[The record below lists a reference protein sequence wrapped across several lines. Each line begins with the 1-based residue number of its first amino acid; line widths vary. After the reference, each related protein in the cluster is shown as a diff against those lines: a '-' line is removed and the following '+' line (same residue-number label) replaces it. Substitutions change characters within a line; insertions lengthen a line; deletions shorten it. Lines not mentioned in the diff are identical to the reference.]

1 MPFWRKESTLISLWL
16 IVALIAAVKKLPA
29 PNNYKVFCG
38 MFHHTAKQLPL
49 YVHYPDEYHDLSLY
63 GPIFSI
69 VIAPFALMPDWL
81 GLLLWDVALAL
92 LLFWAVR
99 TFCINTNV
107 PPTTISLHSH
117 STSTPFII
125 WFCAHE
131 LLIALFM
138 QQYNVAIAAGLIM
151 TYYCVEK
158 EKDFWAAFWIILGTF
173 VKLYGIVGIAFFLF
187 SKHKWRFTL
196 SCLFWAVVMF
206 VLPMLISSP
215 EYIVNEYGEWYKC
228 LIEKNNHNVVGWG
241 EGIRRNMQNISLLGI
256 VRRITLVATYS
267 DLWLIIPGVL
277 LFCAPYLRIKQWQSM
292 EFRQTFLAS
301 AMMFLCLFSSG
312 TESSG
317 YITALI
323 GCCIWYKCV
332 PWERSKADLWLMVFA
347 FILTSLSMSDLF
359 PHYIRDEW
367 VKPLALKA
375 LPVSVIWFK
384 LSYELLTKD
393 YSAFNLQQRN
403 L

>member
-1 MPFWRKESTLISLWL
+1 MPFWRRESTLISLWL

-158 EKDFWAAFWIILGTF
+158 EKDFWAAFWIMLGTF

-256 VRRITLVATYS
+256 VRPVAHNSRRVALLCALSPYQAMAEHGVPP
-267 DLWLIIPGVL
+267 DFPCLGNDVPMPLQLW
-277 LFCAPYLRIKQWQSM
+277 
-292 EFRQTFLAS
+292 
-301 AMMFLCLFSSG
+301 
-312 TESSG
+312 
-317 YITALI
+317 
-323 GCCIWYKCV
+323 
-332 PWERSKADLWLMVFA
+332 
-347 FILTSLSMSDLF
+347 
-359 PHYIRDEW
+359 H
-367 VKPLALKA
+367 
-375 LPVSVIWFK
+375 
-384 LSYELLTKD
+384 
-393 YSAFNLQQRN
+393 
-403 L
+403 